1 MCFTP
6 FLCLTRH
13 CCTRGASRPF
23 RLTYTLHGRHR
34 AVKRVY
40 VIDST
45 IKTDFFLTFLSFFH
59 SFTSSPKPSVLC
71 LLCMHVSSPPHSLFR
86 LKRAGCSSEANT
98 LHRGGRGERELY
110 ITILPS
116 VFPPPNATL
125 SPFAL
130 LVTLCYLLQTPPVVS
145 LHSTRPPQYA
155 MRNIVV
161 VNRHPLLS
169 TPLRP
174 LPFSFHHHTNFYP
187 NSHRAVTSS

>member
-59 SFTSSPKPSVLC
+59 SFNSFPKPSVLC

-86 LKRAGCSSEANT
+86 SKRAGCSSEANT
-98 LHRGGRGERELY
+98 LHRGGRGEWRTLY
-110 ITILPS
+110 YNPS
-116 VFPPPNATL
+116 ECFSSSKRHSFSLCASRYVCAISCKHPPL
-125 SPFAL
+125 SLSIPPAHRN
-130 LVTLCYLLQTPPVVS
+130 TLCETLL
-145 LHSTRPPQYA
+145 
-155 MRNIVV
+155 
-161 VNRHPLLS
+161 
-169 TPLRP
+169 
-174 LPFSFHHHTNFYP
+174 
-187 NSHRAVTSS
+187 